1 LKIECY
7 FKENGEKIPVFRLML
22 DPYGHIIAVE
32 DFDGEIYN
40 KEIIEITITW

>member
-22 DPYGHIIAVE
+22 GPYGRIIAVE
-32 DFDGEIYN
+32 DSEGELYN
-40 KEIIEITITW
+40 KEDFEITITW